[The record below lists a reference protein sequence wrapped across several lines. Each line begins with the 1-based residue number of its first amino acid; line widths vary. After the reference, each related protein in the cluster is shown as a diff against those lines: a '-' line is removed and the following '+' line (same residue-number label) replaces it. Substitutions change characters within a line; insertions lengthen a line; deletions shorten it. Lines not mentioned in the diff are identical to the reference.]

1 VKAGDDVKGTVPR
14 LDRVLLALV
23 RGEGSEFVVGDV
35 LEGYARDLREGMT
48 PRAARRRL
56 RRQTLATVVRWWTM
70 RRKHT
75 APGFEPRG
83 GGDGMR
89 TWWRDARLSVRSLA
103 RRPGLAI
110 AVLVTLGIGIGAT
123 STIYSVVDAVLLRPL
138 PYDDPGRLVLVGNT
152 FPRREWD
159 DQEAGLQHLAG
170 VSVRNWE
177 EYRSRLRSLVSLEAL
192 EYTSILLPDRGD
204 GPELVSAANISEGF
218 LDVLGVTP
226 VLGRTFLPSEHLPG
240 APPALL
246 LSYGTW
252 MRRFGGDPS
261 VVGQAPEGFGG
272 TRVVGVLPRGFRVPE
287 AVLPSEPDFWRPMQP
302 ADSRYES
309 RGRRSLAL
317 LARLAPGSTLDRA
330 RTEAREVAR
339 DVARAFPDGNVFEDG
354 EALGLGAND
363 LKDATVGAS
372 RRVLLLFLAAAGLL
386 LLIAG
391 LNAATLLL
399 ARTLERSREL
409 GVRAALGAGGGTI
422 VRLLLTESLLL
433 AIGGGLLGAVLAF
446 AGVDLVHR
454 YGPSSIPRLDEIAL
468 DARVLAATSLTAVL
482 AGLLVGLVPALRHVR
497 RPPGLDLRAG
507 RSGTEGGVRLRDALV
522 VAQVAVAV
530 VMLSAGGL
538 LLNSFVHL
546 RAVDPGFDPEGLLT
560 LRMDTKRPGAADIP
574 WWQDWDAVLAAV
586 AGVPGVRTV
595 AGTSNPPFQSPFWA
609 PWVRLPD
616 EGVDVRESFAGYA
629 VTPGYFDVVGTHL
642 LEGRGF
648 TAGDGPDGPFVAIVN
663 ESWVRARLGG
673 REAVGQLLRF
683 TDDEERMVTVVG
695 VVEDVIQD
703 RAQDGRLPAV
713 YVPYTQTEWPFV
725 QVVARLDLPAAT
737 VVPEVR
743 RALAG
748 FNPYV
753 PPRDV
758 RMMDQRMA
766 ATRSDPR
773 FQALLI
779 SAFAALALLLAS
791 AGLYGSL
798 SHAVSRRRREMG
810 IRVALGAARRGLVAL
825 VVGHGLRL
833 SAAGVV
839 LGLIGAASVTRLLG
853 RFLYGVTPRDPLTY
867 VSVVTV
873 LGAVAALA
881 SFVPARRATAVD
893 PVEVLNEE

>member
-1 VKAGDDVKGTVPR
+1 MKPAVPW
-14 LDRVLLALV
+14 LDRVLLSLV

-35 LEGYARDLREGMT
+35 LERYARDLSEGMT

-56 RRQTLATVVRWWTM
+56 RRQTLATLARWWTT
-70 RRKHT
+70 RRARTT
-75 APGFEPRG
+75 AEIATGG

-89 TWWRDARLSVRSLA
+89 AWWRESRLSLRSLA
-103 RRPGLAI
+103 RRPGLAV
-110 AVLVTLGIGIGAT
+110 AVLVTLGLGIGAT

-138 PYDDPGRLVLVGNT
+138 PYVDPGSLVLVGNT

-159 DQEAGLQHLAG
+159 DEEAGLQHLAG

-177 EYRSRLRSLVSLEAL
+177 DYRSRMRSLSSLEAL
-192 EYTSILLPDRGD
+192 EYTNILLRDQGD
-204 GPELVSAANISEGF
+204 GPELASAASVSSGF

-226 VLGRTFLPSEHLPG
+226 VLGRTFLPAEHLPG
-240 APPALL
+240 APPVLL

-252 MRRFGGDPS
+252 MRRFGGDPA
-261 VVGQAPEGFGG
+261 VVGEAPAGVGG
-272 TRVVGVLPRGFRVPE
+272 TRVVGVLPRGFRVPR
-287 AVLPSEPDFWRPMQP
+287 AVLSTEPDFWTPLRP

-309 RGRRSLAL
+309 RGRRSLVL
-317 LARLAPGSTLDRA
+317 LGRLAPGVTLDQVRA
-330 RTEAREVAR
+330 EARDVAGA
-339 DVARAFPDGNVFEDG
+339 VARAFPEGNVFEGG

-372 RRVLLLFLAAAGLL
+372 RRILLLFLGAAGLL

-391 LNAATLLL
+391 LNAATLFL

-409 GVRAALGAGGGTI
+409 GVRAALGAGRGTLI
-422 VRLLLTESLLL
+422 RHLLTESVLL
-433 AIGGGLLGAVLAF
+433 ALGGGILGVGLAF

-454 YGPSSIPRLDEIAL
+454 YGPASIPRLEEITV
-468 DARVLAATSLTAVL
+468 DAHVLVVTSLTTVL
-482 AGLLVGLVPALRHVR
+482 AGLLVGLVPALRHAGR
-497 RPPGLDLRAG
+497 LPGGDLRAG
-507 RSGTEGGVRLRDALV
+507 RYGTERGARLRDGMV

-546 RAVDPGFDPEGLLT
+546 RSVDPGFDPRGLLT
-560 LRMDTKRPGAADIP
+560 LRMDTKRPGAEEIP

-586 AGVPGVRTV
+586 AGVPGVRAV

-616 EGVDVRESFAGYA
+616 EGVEVRESLAGYA
-629 VTPGYFDVVGTHL
+629 VTPGYFDVVGTRI

-648 TAGDGPDGPFVAIVN
+648 TAADGPDGPSVAVVN

-673 REAVGQLLRF
+673 REAVGQRLRF

-703 RAQDGRLPAV
+703 RAQEGRLPAV

-737 VVPEVR
+737 VVPAVR
-743 RALAG
+743 RALAD

-758 RMMDQRMA
+758 RMMDERMA

-779 SAFAALALLLAS
+779 SSFAALALLIAS
-791 AGLYGSL
+791 AGLYGTL

-833 SAAGVV
+833 AAAGLV
-839 LGLIGAASVTRLLG
+839 LGLVGAMSVTRVLE
-853 RFLYGVTPRDPLTY
+853 RFLYGVTPRDPVTY
-867 VSVVTV
+867 LSVVAV
-873 LGAVAALA
+873 LGTVAALA

-893 PVEVLNEE
+893 PVEVLDEE